1 MTASLIR
8 GQGAILAASLLA
20 LLLVGCVGSTTG
32 YLSAASAPPPVPAS
46 APPPPNRHPDEL
58 IGRWGYAA
66 YHRDADRART
76 QAAARGGCNRPY
88 TITRGSNSGVL
99 MHLADEPELQ
109 ELRLKLGSDG
119 RTYLGPD
126 GLAPDSRDREVVSL
140 DGQVLVMRWVNP
152 EVASRYGTTTV
163 YVRCGAPS
171 VAAGKRKAG

>member
-109 ELRLKLGSDG
+109 ELRLNWAATEGHIS
-119 RTYLGPD
+119 
-126 GLAPDSRDREVVSL
+126 APTDRHLIREIARWS
-140 DGQVLVMRWVNP
+140 VLTDKCW
-152 EVASRYGTTTV
+152 
-163 YVRCGAPS
+163 
-171 VAAGKRKAG
+171 